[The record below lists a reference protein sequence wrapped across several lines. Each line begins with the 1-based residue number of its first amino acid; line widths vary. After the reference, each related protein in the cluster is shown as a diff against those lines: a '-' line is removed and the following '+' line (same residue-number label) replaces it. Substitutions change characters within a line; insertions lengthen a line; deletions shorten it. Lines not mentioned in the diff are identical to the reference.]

1 MKEFTKNEL
10 NVLAIKTLK
19 KNGIKSPYYDVIPF
33 LKKEGVKEVLKYFN
47 IDREFSLAIGDDTND
62 IDMFNETKFSICVGN
77 GKEELKK
84 HATFISKDIKDNGIF
99 DILKELKII

>member
-1 MKEFTKNEL
+1 MSERLLLLLKNYIIKWEKYDISKNLINTILTKNYE
-10 NVLAIKTLK
+10 
-19 KNGIKSPYYDVIPF
+19 
-33 LKKEGVKEVLKYFN
+33 EVLKYFN
-47 IDREFSLAIGDDTND
+47 IDREFSLAIGDDIND

>member
-1 MKEFTKNEL
+1 MRINRFFDTCVEVTS
-10 NVLAIKTLK
+10 V
-19 KNGIKSPYYDVIPF
+19 PF